1 LKRPTRRLRA
11 PGHVGLIDDIKAS
24 APYLLHVTSRLVAT
38 SHWNTVRWT
47 SIHPAE
53 SYVLL
58 ELWRDQP
65 LSHSELSQRLRVNH
79 ASVGQT
85 LRRLEAN
92 GFVERTPSPQ
102 DGRVVM
108 VRSTKKGSALRDEVL
123 GAAADLAKDIRSVL
137 GQKDTDQLR
146 RILNIL
152 ATHYLAK
159 E

>member
-1 LKRPTRRLRA
+1 
-11 PGHVGLIDDIKAS
+11 
-24 APYLLHVTSRLVAT
+24 
-38 SHWNTVRWT
+38 
-47 SIHPAE
+47 
-53 SYVLL
+53 
-58 ELWRDQP
+58 
-65 LSHSELSQRLRVNH
+65 VNH